1 MNEPGGR
8 GRETRLLLMTIA
20 VSLGMLLL
28 LARFRF
34 PAAADAEPPAPAP
47 APLER
52 LAARATY
59 DELAGI
65 MAEFERRVAPSIV
78 TVQLEGERGE
88 TLYAPA
94 VRLTPDRAIA
104 LVSPNDRVHAGP
116 DGAAPAIVGRDPAR
130 GFLVLQVEARPGDI
144 VTTRTGTGRPGPR
157 YLVILEATA
166 QGPAV
171 RPVYVGRTDLVQ
183 EPRTG
188 ESMLSVAAVQQ
199 TVPRGAA
206 VFTLD
211 AQFIGL
217 AGDSAGAVSII
228 PAERLQTA
236 IASSPP
242 PSGQLAKI
250 GAHVQPLSPA
260 LARAAGTLAGV
271 MVTHVDRGSSAAGL
285 LQSTDVVEAIDGK
298 PVTTVA
304 AFDQLLKEHTAGDSV
319 TLSIRRDG
327 KPLAIPVPLAEASA
341 TPQNGGSGAV
351 FQTVRGTGVEII
363 SVAPRTPAVR
373 AGLQRGDLVTALNG
387 EAAPDPA
394 DLERA
399 YRAAKSGQA
408 LLLTVQRGA
417 QYRVMALE
425 KP

>member
-34 PAAADAEPPAPAP
+34 PEAADAAPPAPAP

-52 LAARATY
+52 LAARATF

-65 MAEFERRVAPSIV
+65 MADFERRVAPSIV
-78 TVQLEGERGE
+78 AVQLEGERGE

-104 LVSPNDRVHAGP
+104 LVGPNDRVQAGP
-116 DGAAPAIVGRDPAR
+116 AGAAPAIVGRDPAR

-144 VTTRTGTGRPGPR
+144 VAMRTGTGRPGPR

-183 EPRTG
+183 DPRTG
-188 ESMLSVAAVQQ
+188 ESMLNVAAVQQ

-217 AGDSAGAVSII
+217 ASDSAGAVSII

-242 PSGQLAKI
+242 PSGQLARV

-260 LARAAGTLAGV
+260 LARAAGTSAGV

-285 LQSTDVVEAIDGK
+285 LRSTDVVEAIDGK

-304 AFDQLLKEHTAGDSV
+304 AFDQLLKEHAAGDSV
-319 TLSIRRDG
+319 TLSIRRAG
-327 KPLAIPVPLAEASA
+327 KPIAIPLPVADAST
-341 TPQNGGSGAV
+341 TPQNGSSGAV
-351 FQTVRGTGVEII
+351 FQTVRGTGVEVI
-363 SVAPRTPAVR
+363 SVAPRTPAAR
-373 AGLQRGDLVTALNG
+373 AELQRGDLITALNG
-387 EAAPDPA
+387 EPAPDPA

-399 YRAAKSGQA
+399 YRTAKSGQA
-408 LLLTVQRGA
+408 LLLTVQRGS
-417 QYRVMALE
+417 QYRVTALE